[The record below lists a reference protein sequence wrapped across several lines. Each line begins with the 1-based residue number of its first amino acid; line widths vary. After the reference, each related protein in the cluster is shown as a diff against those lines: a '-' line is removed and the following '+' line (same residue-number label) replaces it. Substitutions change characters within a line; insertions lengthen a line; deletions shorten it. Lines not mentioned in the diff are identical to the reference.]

1 MCLLGPKLGD
11 DVVSLSQLNA
21 GSTFSYWEIFHKTFF
36 FHQNPGVF
44 SAIFLLS
51 LYWCQVR
58 EASLALFPPVSS
70 GLPRALFDSTVYI
83 LCCVLENVWVGGW
96 SEFKVAVL
104 FPRKLLV
111 PVWGRWLE
119 TGFC

>member
-1 MCLLGPKLGD
+1 MSMCTEYKLFYWKQSLKPHTALLVVCLLGPKLGD

-21 GSTFSYWEIFHKTFF
+21 GSTFSYGEIFHKTFF

-44 SAIFLLS
+44 SAILLLS

-58 EASLALFPPVSS
+58 EASLALFPVSS

-83 LCCVLENVWVGGW
+83 LCCVLENVRVGGQ
-96 SEFKVAVL
+96 SS
-104 FPRKLLV
+104 R
-111 PVWGRWLE
+111 
-119 TGFC
+119 